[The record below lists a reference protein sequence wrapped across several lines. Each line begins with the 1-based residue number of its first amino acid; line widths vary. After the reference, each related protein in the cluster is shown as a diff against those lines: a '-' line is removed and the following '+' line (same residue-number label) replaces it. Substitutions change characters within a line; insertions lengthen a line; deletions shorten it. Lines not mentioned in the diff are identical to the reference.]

1 MECLAATFGGEIERP
16 LLARKKPVAAAWLP
30 AEGTIPIPTDHMTRF
45 LHWERRTASQES
57 IQSVDDL
64 IEAQGRRAVSKAQVR
79 WAQAELAKV
88 QRGGHSNAP
97 MAQLK
102 ALAST
107 PLDGLPERASKKER
121 TKAN

>member
-1 MECLAATFGGEIERP
+1 MECLAAEFGGEIERP
-16 LLARKKPVAAAWLP
+16 LLARKKPVTAWLP
-30 AEGTIPIPTDHMTRF
+30 GEGTIPIPTDYMRQF

-64 IEAQGRRAVSKAQVR
+64 IEAQGRKAVSKAQVR

-88 QRGGHSNAP
+88 QRGGHSTAS

-102 ALAST
+102 VLAAT
-107 PLDGLPERASKKER
+107 PLDGLPDRAPKKG

>member
-1 MECLAATFGGEIERP
+1 LAAAFGGEIVRP
-16 LLARKKPVAAAWLP
+16 LLAHKKPVAAAWLP
-30 AEGTIPIPTDHMTRF
+30 AEGTIPIPTDYMTRF

-64 IEAQGRRAVSKAQVR
+64 IEAQGRKAVSKAQVR

-88 QRGGHSNAP
+88 QRGGHSTAP

-102 ALAST
+102 ALAAT
-107 PLDGLPERASKKER
+107 PLDGLPEWAPRKGR